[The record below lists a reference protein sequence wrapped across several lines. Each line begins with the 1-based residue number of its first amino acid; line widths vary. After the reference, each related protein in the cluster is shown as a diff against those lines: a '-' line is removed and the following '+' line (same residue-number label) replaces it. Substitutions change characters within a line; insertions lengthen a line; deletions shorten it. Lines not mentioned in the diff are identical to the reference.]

1 MTTIQYVAGTA
12 LALLAFVMMA
22 NFVVFLYA
30 RGVVRSAVDEGAR
43 AGGPVDATPAD
54 CESRAHDVVAD
65 LLGGGLGRSVSVS
78 CRESGG
84 VVTARAK
91 ARFSSWIPGV
101 IPDWS
106 FTLGGTTVK
115 EREP

>member
-43 AGGPVDATPAD
+43 AA
-54 CESRAHDVVAD
+54 
-65 LLGGGLGRSVSVS
+65 
-78 CRESGG
+78 
-84 VVTARAK
+84 
-91 ARFSSWIPGV
+91 
-101 IPDWS
+101 
-106 FTLGGTTVK
+106 
-115 EREP
+115 